1 MQGLVKSM
9 SFSGEV
15 KVNITFGVG
24 KIGGSKK
31 LKVVGDDLI

>member
-15 KVNITFGVG
+15 KVNITFGIGIFGGV
-24 KIGGSKK
+24 KIKDGGT
-31 LKVVGDDLI
+31 LI